1 MIKKDKVYE
10 LKIEEDDELSGID
23 SISLVDTPAIEINW
37 MYFSKEK
44 PHEFHIP
51 DGEDNK
57 YLEKLVS
64 IAQNEQD
71 LFDEGWVVSKITPYG
86 KEDFITPPD
95 PNGPSSEN
103 EKE

>member
-1 MIKKDKVYE
+1 MIKKDKIYE

-51 DGEDNK
+51 DNEDSK
-57 YLEKLVS
+57 YIEKLAS
-64 IAQNEQD
+64 IAQN
-71 LFDEGWVVSKITPYG
+71 
-86 KEDFITPPD
+86 
-95 PNGPSSEN
+95 
-103 EKE
+103 